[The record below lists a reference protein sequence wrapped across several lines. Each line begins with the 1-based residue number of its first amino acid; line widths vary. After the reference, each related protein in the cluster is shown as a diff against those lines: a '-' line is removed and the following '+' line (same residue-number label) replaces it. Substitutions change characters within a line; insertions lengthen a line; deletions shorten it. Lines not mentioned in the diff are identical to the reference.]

1 MPASKRFAPRR
12 PLTGQQLGEVAFPLG
27 GIGTGTISLGGRGQL
42 RDWEIFN
49 SPGKGNEIAPALF
62 ALWCKPAGAKGKRVA
77 RVLERELLPP
87 FMDRATYGGGH
98 GVHRVGLP
106 GLPRFREAKFTGQYP
121 LARLELTDPSVPL
134 TVSLEAFNPM
144 IPLDEAD
151 SGIPV
156 AVFNWT
162 FANPTGKPIDLA
174 LAAVTR
180 NPVGFKRDSNNTRP
194 KYGRGNLNELARD
207 ETMGLTGL
215 KMSATRIEPADPQF
229 GTFALA
235 TPHAA
240 LDVQTRWTR
249 TTAWW
254 DEYHLFWD
262 DFAADGRLNPVTDA
276 SVAPDDVS
284 DVGGLALRARLK
296 PGETITLTVLL
307 AWHFPNRLRR
317 AHFWGLPAD
326 DPTLLRNWYATRW
339 TDAWDVARYAAANL
353 PRLSD
358 QTRRYHRT
366 LFASTL
372 PPVVLDAV
380 SSQSSIVRT
389 TTGLRLADGSFHAF
403 EGCNDTD
410 GCCPMNCTHVWNYA
424 QAAAFLFPALERSV
438 RETDFLH
445 NTRKAAPA
453 AKPGLMAFR
462 TILPTA
468 MSQCACGGKSCDESK
483 SLASLPSPAKSYD
496 PATNLW
502 DFLPAADGQLGTIMR
517 ACREWRLSGD
527 RAWLARIWP
536 DVIRALEF
544 AWLGEDGAGKN
555 AWDPTRSG
563 VITGQQHNTYDIEFF
578 GPNPLT
584 TIMYLGALR
593 AGEEL
598 AVAMT
603 DPTRAAEYR
612 RIYALGRRWIEANLW
627 SREYFIQKVTP
638 PTDRPIPDN
647 LRSPDGSPK
656 YQVGTGCLSDQL
668 LGQFLAHV
676 IGLGHLIDPKKAAA
690 AMAAVFRH
698 NFRDR
703 LGDYANVQRA
713 YGLGDEAGLLLCSW
727 PRGNR
732 EQLPFPY
739 CDEVWTGVEYQV
751 AAGLIF
757 EGLVDEGLA
766 IVAAVRDRYAGHN
779 RNPFNEV
786 ECGHHYARAMASW
799 GVLIAL
805 TGFRCDAAAGEI
817 GFAPR
822 IGSANAKGN
831 EPFRTFYST
840 GSSWGLF
847 EQKSSALAGLSASLK
862 VEFGTQALRVLRLV
876 APAAKKPH
884 RSPKGKRPTS
894 RFAKPSLTI
903 EASLHA
909 EASPATAIPA
919 RVEVDGAELAIT
931 FDPPIE
937 LKAGQTL
944 TVRMTD

>member
-1 MPASKRFAPRR
+1 M
-12 PLTGQQLGEVAFPLG
+12 
-27 GIGTGTISLGGRGQL
+27 
-42 RDWEIFN
+42 
-49 SPGKGNEIAPALF
+49 
-62 ALWCKPAGAKGKRVA
+62 
-77 RVLERELLPP
+77 
-87 FMDRATYGGGH
+87 
-98 GVHRVGLP
+98 
-106 GLPRFREAKFTGQYP
+106 
-121 LARLELTDPSVPL
+121 
-134 TVSLEAFNPM
+134 
-144 IPLDEAD
+144 
-151 SGIPV
+151 
-156 AVFNWT
+156 
-162 FANPTGKPIDLA
+162 
-174 LAAVTR
+174 
-180 NPVGFKRDSNNTRP
+180 
-194 KYGRGNLNELARD
+194 
-207 ETMGLTGL
+207 
-215 KMSATRIEPADPQF
+215 
-229 GTFALA
+229 
-235 TPHAA
+235 
-240 LDVQTRWTR
+240 
-249 TTAWW
+249 
-254 DEYHLFWD
+254 
-262 DFAADGRLNPVTDA
+262 
-276 SVAPDDVS
+276 
-284 DVGGLALRARLK
+284 
-296 PGETITLTVLL
+296 
-307 AWHFPNRLRR
+307 
-317 AHFWGLPAD
+317 PAD

-339 TDAWDVARYAAANL
+339 TDAWDVARYTAANL
-353 PRLSD
+353 PRLTD

-389 TTGLRLADGSFHAF
+389 TTALRLADGSFHAF
-403 EGCNDTD
+403 EGCNDTS

-445 NTRKAAPA
+445 NTRKAGA

-468 MSQCACGGKSCDESK
+468 PSQCACSQGGDCAT
-483 SLASLPSPAKSYD
+483 ASATLPAPTGNWDAAAK
-496 PATNLW
+496 LW
-502 DFLPAADGQLGTIMR
+502 DFLPAADGQLGTIIR

-527 RAWLARIWP
+527 RDWLARIWP

-544 AWLGEDGAGKN
+544 AWLGEDSAGKN

-598 AVAMT
+598 ALAMG
-603 DPTRAAEYR
+603 DASRAAEYH
-612 RIYALGRRWIEANLW
+612 RIYLLGRSWIEKNLW
-627 SREYFIQKVTP
+627 SREYFVQKVAP
-638 PTDRPIPDN
+638 PADRPIPDN

-676 IGLGHLIDPKKAAA
+676 VGLGHLISPKKSAT
-690 AMAAVFRH
+690 AMRSIFRH

-727 PRGNR
+727 PGGNR

-805 TGFRCDAAAGEI
+805 SGFRCDAGAGELA
-817 GFAPR
+817 FAPR
-822 IGSANAKGN
+822 INPEN
-831 EPFRTFYST
+831 FRTFYST
-840 GSSWGLF
+840 GASWGSF
-847 EQKSSALAGLSASLK
+847 AQKSSPRSGFSASLN
-862 VEFGTQALRVLRLV
+862 VEYGSQTVHVLRVSPL
-876 APAAKKPH
+876 PEKPKRIPPGARTAR
-884 RSPKGKRPTS
+884 RS
-894 RFAKPSLTI
+894 AKPSLVIDAQIRTS
-903 EASLHA
+903 ENP
-909 EASPATAIPA
+909 PAALPA
-919 RVEVDGAELAIT
+919 RVATEGETIAIT
-931 FDPPIE
+931 FDPPVT
-937 LKAGQTL
+937 LSAGQSLVIQL
-944 TVRMTD
+944 TQQ